1 MTNTNMTILFGA
13 AFAVMDSFISLS
25 VLRKLNAKRLVQ
37 FIVNWYAKFPE
48 FSGNDMYLASE
59 SYGGH
64 YLPITATNILEYSR
78 RQIAAGKGG
87 APPGAEG
94 GPLSQFRGFLVGNPY
109 TNLVENNK
117 GMMAAVWGHGLM
129 PTTAY
134 EEWKSF
140 CGDGNVADD
149 GDDGAYTGC
158 SWLPWWYWDRFV
170 GDADVNP

>member
-1 MTNTNMTILFGA
+1 MKILFWRRVCG
-13 AFAVMDSFISLS
+13 DGFILSLS

-117 GMMAAVWGHGLM
+117 GMMHAVWGHGLL
-129 PTTAY
+129 PSTAY
-134 EEWKSF
+134 EEWRKI
-140 CGDGNVADD
+140 CDGGNSVDD
-149 GDDGAYTGC
+149 GTDDVSSITSPA
-158 SWLPWWYWDRFV
+158 RKIMK
-170 GDADVNP
+170 